1 MHFYIRKELF
11 LLCFLILKVNREL
24 IKEIFD
30 AHVLAEPEAIGIKVK
45 FDARTSQVFS

>member
-11 LLCFLILKVNREL
+11 LLSLLILKVDWEL

-45 FDARTSQVFS
+45 FDAGTSQVFS